1 MSLVPFYA
9 DASGA
14 IYDAPG
20 YRALARLGDAIIPL
34 DEESVIPLPEGADMV
49 FLPERP
55 VLVADKKGRQER
67 LASTLYAVAAL
78 LPPGYT
84 RTLLPAFERPDG
96 VSHLPLF
103 GYTAVALK
111 NGEPVVAAIR
121 TDDNKKWNPMRYNT
135 TDLAER
141 VAQVKAALP
150 ENRIVEHLSNCALV
164 WHCATAQNLFY
175 RRWEA
180 GLPIS
185 PVCNAACLGCISRQ
199 PAECCPSPQD
209 RIAFAPTPEEIE
221 AVMLFHL
228 EHAPEAIISF
238 GQGCEGEPSL
248 GFERAVPAMRRVREK
263 TTRGMININ
272 SNAGNTTAIKALV
285 DAGLDSMRVSIISAR
300 ETVYEAYY
308 RPNYHLADVEESIRY
323 ARSKGVVVS
332 LNLLTFPGLNDR
344 EDETADWIDFL
355 GRTPV
360 DMIQLRNLNMDPD
373 WLLGEL
379 PAGGKPIGV
388 ANWIAAIKE
397 AHPAIEL
404 ASFTHYVKK

>member
-9 DASGA
+9 DAGGA

-20 YRALARLGDAIIPL
+20 YRALARLGDDIVSM
-34 DEESVIPLPEGADMV
+34 DERQVIALPEGSDMV

-84 RTLLPAFERPDG
+84 RTLLPAFERPDN
-96 VSHLPLF
+96 VAHLPLF
-103 GYTAVALK
+103 GYTAVALQ
-111 NGEPVVAAIR
+111 NGKPVVAAIR
-121 TDDNKKWNPMRYNT
+121 TDDNKKWNPTRYNT
-135 TDLAER
+135 ADLADK
-141 VAQVKAALP
+141 VAAVKQALP
-150 ENRIVEHLSNCALV
+150 NNRIVEHLSNCALN

-209 RIAFAPTPEEIE
+209 RIDFAPTPEEIAE
-221 AVMLFHL
+221 VMLFHL
-228 EHAPEAIISF
+228 EQAPDAIISF

-248 GFERAVPAMRRVREK
+248 GFERAVPAMRRVREQ

-272 SNAGNTTAIKALV
+272 SNAGNTQAIMALT
-285 DAGLDSMRVSIISAR
+285 DAGLDSMRVSIISAQ
-300 ETVYEAYY
+300 EAVYEAYY
-308 RPNYHLADVEESIRY
+308 RPAYKLTAVEESIRY
-323 ARSKGVVVS
+323 ARAKGVFVS

-344 EDETADWIDFL
+344 EDEVAAWIDFL
-355 GRTPV
+355 ARTPV

-373 WLLGEL
+373 WLLRAL
-379 PAGGKPIGV
+379 PGGGKPIGV
-388 ANWIAAIKE
+388 QNWIAAIKK

-404 ASFTHYVKK
+404 ASFTHYVK

>member
-1 MSLVPFYA
+1 MSLVPLYA
-9 DASGA
+9 DTAGA

-20 YRALARLGDAIIPL
+20 YRALARTGAQIVPL
-34 DEESVIPLPEGADMV
+34 DEQAVIPLPEGADLV

-84 RTLLPAFERPDG
+84 RTLLPAFERPAG

-121 TDDNKKWNPMRYNT
+121 TDDNKKWNPLRYNT
-135 TDLAER
+135 DELAGN
-141 VAQVKAALP
+141 VAAVKAALP
-150 ENRIVEHLSNCALV
+150 GNRVVAHLANCALE

-209 RIAFAPTPEEIE
+209 RIDFAPTTEEI
-221 AVMLFHL
+221 AAIMLFHL

-248 GFERAVPAMRRVREK
+248 GFERAVPAMRLVREK
-263 TTRGMININ
+263 TKRGMININ
-272 SNAGNTTAIKALV
+272 SNAGHTEAIRALT
-285 DAGLDSMRVSIISAR
+285 DAGLDSMRVSIISAC
-300 ETVYEAYY
+300 EPVYEAYY
-308 RPNYHLADVEESIRY
+308 CPAYKLAAVEESIRY
-323 ARSKGVVVS
+323 ARSKGVFVS

-344 EDETADWIDFL
+344 EEEVAAWLEFL

-379 PAGGKPIGV
+379 PAGGKPIGI
-388 ANWIAAIKE
+388 ANWMAAIKA

-404 ASFTHYVKK
+404 ASFTHYVK

>member
-1 MSLVPFYA
+1 MSLVPLYA
-9 DASGA
+9 DTAGA

-20 YRALARLGDAIIPL
+20 YRALARSGAQIVPL
-34 DEESVIPLPEGADMV
+34 DEAAVIPLPEGADLV

-84 RTLLPAFERPDG
+84 RTLLPAFERPAG
-96 VSHLPLF
+96 AGHLPLF

-121 TDDNKKWNPMRYNT
+121 TDDNAKWNPLRYNT
-135 TDLAER
+135 DDLAAK
-141 VAQVKAALP
+141 VAAVKAALP
-150 ENRIVEHLSNCALV
+150 GNRVVEHLANCALE

-180 GLPIS
+180 GLPVS

-209 RIAFAPTPEEIE
+209 RIDFAPTTEEI
-221 AVMLFHL
+221 AQIMLFHL
-228 EHAPEAIISF
+228 EQAPEAIISF

-248 GFERAVPAMRRVREK
+248 GFERTVPAMRQVREK
-263 TTRGMININ
+263 TKRGMININ
-272 SNAGNTTAIKALV
+272 SNAGHTEAIRALT

-300 ETVYEAYY
+300 EPVYEAYY
-308 RPNYHLADVEESIRY
+308 RPAYKLAAVEESIRY
-323 ARSKGVVVS
+323 ARSKGVFVS

-344 EDETADWIDFL
+344 EEEVAAWLDFL

-360 DMIQLRNLNMDPD
+360 DMIQFRNLNMDPD

-379 PAGGKPIGV
+379 PAGGQPIGI
-388 ANWIAAIKE
+388 ANWMQAIKA

-404 ASFTHYVKK
+404 ASFTHFVK

>member
-1 MSLVPFYA
+1 MSLVPLYA
-9 DASGA
+9 DAAGA

-20 YRALARLGDAIIPL
+20 YRALARAGAEIVPL
-34 DEESVIPLPEGADMV
+34 EEQSVIPLPEGADLV

-55 VLVADKKGRQER
+55 ALVADKKGRQER

-84 RTLLPAFERPDG
+84 RTLLPAFERPSDAA
-96 VSHLPLF
+96 SHLPLF
-103 GYTAVALK
+103 GYTAVALQ
-111 NGEPVVAAIR
+111 NGRHVVAAIR

-135 TDLAER
+135 PDLAAK
-141 VAQVKAALP
+141 VAAVKQALP
-150 ENRIVEHLSNCALV
+150 GNRVVEHLANCALE

-180 GLPIS
+180 GLPVS

-209 RIAFAPTPEEIE
+209 RIEFAPTPAEIAE
-221 AVMLFHL
+221 IMLFHL
-228 EHAPEAIISF
+228 ENAPDAIISF

-248 GFERAVPAMRRVREK
+248 AFERTVPAMKLVREK
-263 TTRGMININ
+263 TKCGMINMN
-272 SNAGNTTAIKALV
+272 SNAGHTEAIRAMT
-285 DAGLDSMRVSIISAR
+285 DAGLDSLRVSIISAR
-300 ETVYEAYY
+300 EAVYEAYY
-308 RPNYHLADVEESIRY
+308 RPAYKLAAVEESIRY
-323 ARSKGVVVS
+323 ARSKGVFVS

-344 EDETADWIDFL
+344 EDEVAAWLDFL

-373 WLLGEL
+373 WLLSEL
-379 PAGGKPIGV
+379 PAGGKPIGI
-388 ANWIAAIKE
+388 ANWMQAIKQ
-397 AHPAIEL
+397 AYPAIQL
-404 ASFTHYVKK
+404 ASFTHYVK

>member
-20 YRALARLGDAIIPL
+20 YRALARLGDEIVPM
-34 DEESVIPLPEGADMV
+34 DERQVIALPEGSDMV

-67 LASTLYAVAAL
+67 LATTLYAVAAL

-84 RTLLPAFERPDG
+84 RTLLPAFERPEN
-96 VSHLPLF
+96 VAHLPLF
-103 GYTAVALK
+103 GYTAVALQ
-111 NGEPVVAAIR
+111 NGQPVVAAIR
-121 TDDNKKWNPMRYNT
+121 TDDNKKWNPTRYNT
-135 TDLAER
+135 PELADK
-141 VAQVKAALP
+141 VASVKQALP
-150 ENRIVEHLSNCALV
+150 NNRIVEHLSNCALN

-209 RIAFAPTPEEIE
+209 RIDFAPTPKEIE
-221 AVMLFHL
+221 EVMLFHL
-228 EHAPEAIISF
+228 EAAPDAIISF

-248 GFERAVPAMRRVREK
+248 GFERAVPAMRRVREQ
-263 TTRGMININ
+263 TQRGMININ
-272 SNAGNTTAIKALV
+272 SNAGNTQAIMALV

-300 ETVYEAYY
+300 EAVYEAYY
-308 RPNYHLADVEESIRY
+308 RPAYTLTAVEESIRY
-323 ARSKGVVVS
+323 ARAKGVFVS

-344 EDETADWIDFL
+344 EDEVAAWIDFL
-355 GRTPV
+355 ARTPV

-373 WLLGEL
+373 WLVGEL
-379 PAGGKPIGV
+379 PSGGKPIGI
-388 ANWIAAIKE
+388 ANWIDALKK
-397 AHPAIEL
+397 AHPAIQL
-404 ASFTHYVKK
+404 ASFTHYVK